1 MEDASEIL
9 LGKSMIHRLVRVSR
23 RPVSM
28 MMPVV
33 CAIVTVV
40 SVKVAVHPASQ
51 SWPMESREVSPS
63 AGNKWTMHADNGSW
77 GILSSAMWVLVMVVP
92 SGSWTMRGKAADRT
106 LLRPVA

>member
-23 RPVSM
+23 RPVRR

-33 CAIVTVV
+33 CAAIVTVV
-40 SVKVAVHPASQ
+40 SVKVAVHPASH

-77 GILSSAMWVLVMVVP
+77 GILSSAMWVLVVVV
-92 SGSWTMRGKAADRT
+92 RKAADRT